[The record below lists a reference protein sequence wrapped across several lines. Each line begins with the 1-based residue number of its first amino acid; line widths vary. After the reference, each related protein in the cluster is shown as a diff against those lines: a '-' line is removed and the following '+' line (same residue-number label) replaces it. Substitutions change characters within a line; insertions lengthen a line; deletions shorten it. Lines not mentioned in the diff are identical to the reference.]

1 MLRYLFTYS
10 SQFLFLIFTQLAM
23 GQTSTV
29 FGNNAMAKDCF
40 LASQIAA
47 TTGYSS
53 QRDLDNCND
62 AILQGNL
69 NSRDV
74 VATYVNRG
82 IIKVALSDITGGM
95 ADYETALKLRPND
108 AAEAYVNRAN
118 LRLLA
123 KQYNL
128 AIDDYNKALEME
140 VSKPH
145 IAVLNLGLAYEYLG
159 DLSEAKKH
167 YQQALETVPE
177 WSVAIEKLA
186 RVNRKLGNAE

>member
-1 MLRYLFTYS
+1 M
-10 SQFLFLIFTQLAM
+10 FTQLAM

-29 FGNNAMAKDCF
+29 FGSNTMAKDCF

-53 QRDLDNCND
+53 KSDLENCND

-74 VATYVNRG
+74 AATYVNRG
-82 IIKVALSDITGGM
+82 IIKVALSDITGGL
-95 ADYETALKLRPND
+95 ADYETALKLRPDD

-140 VSKPH
+140 VNKPH

-159 DLSEAKKH
+159 DLSKAKKH
-167 YQQALETVPE
+167 YQQVLETVPE

-186 RVNRKLGNAE
+186 RVNRKLGNTD

>member
-1 MLRYLFTYS
+1 M
-10 SQFLFLIFTQLAM
+10 FTQLAM

-29 FGNNAMAKDCF
+29 FGSNTMAKDCF

-53 QRDLDNCND
+53 KSDLENCND

-74 VATYVNRG
+74 AAT
-82 IIKVALSDITGGM
+82 
-95 ADYETALKLRPND
+95 
-108 AAEAYVNRAN
+108 YVNRAN

-140 VSKPH
+140 VNKPH

-159 DLSEAKKH
+159 DLSKAKKH
-167 YQQALETVPE
+167 YQQVLETVPE

-186 RVNRKLGNAE
+186 RVNRKLGNTD